1 MMLGCVERVVVLG
14 RGGAGK
20 TTFAVQLGQLLGLP
34 VLELDRYFWSPD
46 LTSTPAQWWVQVQC
60 ELAAADRWVMD
71 GDLGPY
77 GVLAPRLSRADT
89 VVVLDFGLLR
99 CLWRAGRRSR
109 ERRDFWMW
117 VITWRRRSRPIVLQA
132 IAVHG
137 RGAQVHLVRTP
148 GQLRRLL
155 RHLPVSAQGQHD
167 T

>member
-1 MMLGCVERVVVLG
+1 MLVRVERVVVLG

-20 TTFAVQLGQLLGLP
+20 TTFALQLGRVVGLP
-34 VLELDRYFWSPD
+34 VLELDQHFWSPD
-46 LTSTPAQWWVQVQC
+46 LTPKPARQWAQVQS

-77 GVLAPRLSRADT
+77 DVLAPRLSRADM

-99 CLWRAGRRSR
+99 CLWRAVRRSR
-109 ERRDFWMW
+109 EGADFWWW
-117 VITWRRRSRPIVLQA
+117 VTTWRRRSRPIVLHA

-137 RGAQVHLVRTP
+137 PAAEVHLVRTP
-148 GQLRRLL
+148 RQLRRLL
-155 RHLPVSAQGQHD
+155 GQLAAAACRLHG

>member
-1 MMLGCVERVVVLG
+1 MLGGVERVVVLG

-34 VLELDRYFWSPD
+34 VLELDRYFWSAD
-46 LTSTPAQWWVQVQC
+46 LTSTLAQRWVQVQS

-77 GVLAPRLSRADT
+77 DVLVPRLSRADT

-109 ERRDFWMW
+109 ERTDFWWW

-137 RGAQVHLVRTP
+137 CGAKVHLVRTP
-148 GQLRRLL
+148 GQLRRFL
-155 RHLPVSAQGQHD
+155 RHLPMSAQRRPS